1 MSLRNRLLKRQSC
14 LAILVEQERETCES
28 TSRPPSEID
37 QSTEDLDDARE
48 IEGIP
53 ALGESN
59 IEDDEV
65 LPEDKGDIDDDGGDT
80 DVPVSS
86 EDENEPLAVSLS
98 PPLNK
103 KTFSM
108 YVREGRARAAEE
120 DPPIRLSRRLM
131 SIQRRGKALPMID
144 LTEEFEFYAGDFL
157 TVRGE
162 DNDFYVCRVLE
173 DVPESASSF
182 NVAWFNRV
190 DDNVYEVRLENCFRD
205 FLREVCECFDYS
217 VHPETNISEGDANY

>member
-1 MSLRNRLLKRQSC
+1 MFKMSLRNRLLKRQSS

-37 QSTEDLDDARE
+37 QGTEDLDDARE
-48 IEGIP
+48 IEEIP
-53 ALGESN
+53 APGESN
-59 IEDDEV
+59 IEDDGI
-65 LPEDKGDIDDDGGDT
+65 LPEDKGDLDDEGGDT

-86 EDENEPLAVSLS
+86 EDENEPLAVSLAS
-98 PPLNK
+98 PLNK
-103 KTFSM
+103 KTFSV
-108 YVREGRARAAEE
+108 YVREGQARAAEE

-131 SIQRRGKALPMID
+131 SIKRRGKALPMID
-144 LTEEFEFYAGDFL
+144 LTEEFEFNAGDFL

-182 NVAWFNRV
+182 SVAWFNRV
-190 DDNVYEVRLENCFRD
+190 DDNVYEVRLEQCFRY
-205 FLREVCECFDYS
+205 FFQEVCECFVYNFILRL
-217 VHPETNISEGDANY
+217 TLLR

>member
-1 MSLRNRLLKRQSC
+1 MSMRTRLLKRQSS

-37 QSTEDLDDARE
+37 QGTEDDPRE
-48 IEGIP
+48 IEENVEDVLEP
-53 ALGESN
+53 GESN
-59 IEDDEV
+59 IADDEG
-65 LPEDKGDIDDDGGDT
+65 LPEEKGATDDEGGDT

-86 EDENEPLAVSLS
+86 EDENEPIVVSLA
-98 PPLNK
+98 PALNK
-103 KTFSM
+103 KSFSA
-108 YVREGRARAAEE
+108 YVREGKARAVEV
-120 DPPIRLSRRLM
+120 DPPFRLSRRLM
-131 SIQRRGKALPMID
+131 SMKRRGKALPMVD

-162 DNDFYVCRVLE
+162 ENDFYVCRVLE

-190 DDNVYEVRLENCFRD
+190 DDNVYEVRLNNV
-205 FLREVCECFDYS
+205 LML
-217 VHPETNISEGDANY
+217 

>member
-1 MSLRNRLLKRQSC
+1 MFKMSLRNRLLKRQSS

-37 QSTEDLDDARE
+37 QGTEDLDDARE
-48 IEGIP
+48 IEEIP
-53 ALGESN
+53 APGESN
-59 IEDDEV
+59 IEDDGI
-65 LPEDKGDIDDDGGDT
+65 LPEDKGDLDDEGGDT

-86 EDENEPLAVSLS
+86 EDENEPLAVSFAS
-98 PPLNK
+98 PLNK
-103 KTFSM
+103 KTFSV
-108 YVREGRARAAEE
+108 YVREGQARAAEE

-131 SIQRRGKALPMID
+131 SIKRRGKALPMID
-144 LTEEFEFYAGDFL
+144 LTEEFEFNAGDFL

-182 NVAWFNRV
+182 SVAWFNRV
-190 DDNVYEVRLENCFRD
+190 DDNVYEVRLEQYFRY
-205 FLREVCECFDYS
+205 FFQEVCECFEYNFILRL
-217 VHPETNISEGDANY
+217 TLLR

>member
-1 MSLRNRLLKRQSC
+1 MSMRTRLLKRQSS

-37 QSTEDLDDARE
+37 QGTEDDPRE
-48 IEGIP
+48 IEENVEDVLEP
-53 ALGESN
+53 GESN
-59 IEDDEV
+59 IADDEG
-65 LPEDKGDIDDDGGDT
+65 LPEEKGATDDEGGDT

-86 EDENEPLAVSLS
+86 EDENEPIAVSLA
-98 PPLNK
+98 PALYK
-103 KTFSM
+103 KSFSA
-108 YVREGRARAAEE
+108 YVREGKARAVEV
-120 DPPIRLSRRLM
+120 DPPVRLSRRLM
-131 SIQRRGKALPMID
+131 SMKRRGKALPMVD

-162 DNDFYVCRVLE
+162 ENDFYVCRVLE

-190 DDNVYEVRLENCFRD
+190 DDNVYEVRLNNV
-205 FLREVCECFDYS
+205 LML
-217 VHPETNISEGDANY
+217 